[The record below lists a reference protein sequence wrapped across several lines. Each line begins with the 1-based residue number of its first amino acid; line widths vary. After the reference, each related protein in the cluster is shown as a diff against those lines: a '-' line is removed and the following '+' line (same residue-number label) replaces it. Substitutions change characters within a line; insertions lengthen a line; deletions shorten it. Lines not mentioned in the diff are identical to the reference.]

1 MELRKGNLCFL
12 STVAVD
18 LFYVVVEVR
27 GEVVRATKLDAPR
40 GEVEELPLSKV
51 VKLAEEQEKLLP
63 SNLMEAIDR
72 QRMVVFTPQSK
83 TKKKKKISLKK
94 LFEGLPKTAIEEI
107 LQTLDEIEER
117 RNEDND

>member
-40 GEVEELPLSKV
+40 GEVEELPLSKI

-117 RNEDND
+117 RDGNGD

>member
-1 MELRKGNLCFL
+1 VELRKGNLCFL

-117 RNEDND
+117 RDGNGD